1 MTPRATR
8 NGSARKP
15 GQVCILVLG
24 MHRSGTSAL
33 ARVLNLHG
41 VELGEDLLPPGK
53 DNVQGFWEKRA
64 IVQMHDRLLGRLD
77 RSWNDPRPLPEGWLD
92 SDAAAEATREITA
105 ILGEF
110 AGKPLFA
117 IKDPRICQ
125 FIELWLP
132 ILKRL
137 RIRPVVVIAVR
148 HPQEVVDS
156 IHSRDGWPHELSCL
170 LWARSIMDTLG
181 STARLPRCVVSY
193 DRLLVDWR
201 DVMARAAKE
210 LCLEWP
216 VSSDQA
222 ATAVQEFLRP
232 AERHHVHDEAASK
245 SAVPGYGVEIYQ
257 ALLNVEAGKP
267 WSLLRKF
274 SELHEEFKNSTA
286 ALHEEYAEVF
296 ARARESQAKLES
308 ELGERTHWALELD
321 QRLDELSRRYE
332 HLSRSHEEAIAWA
345 SSVDRE
351 LLATREMH
359 AEAERQRQQAQ
370 SWAQGL
376 DAEMARVRELHE
388 ISERERKEA
397 QAWALAL
404 DEHIKELGERYTAL
418 AGDHERAVSWAQG
431 LEAELWRVRELYEGA
446 DPERQSTHDL
456 ALEREHRF
464 SSLSKSGQMSMELI
478 REQELTISQSQ
489 ELYRALQGKLAEMT
503 ALRLQTMEE
512 LETQK
517 ARVMRY
523 QQELAG
529 FNTASAALR
538 DELQQALATNR
549 AILTEKAT
557 YQAYAS
563 QLVQIMTMVLG
574 SRSWRITAPLRRLLG
589 KWNRSPPEPVVPSP
603 PPIAMPRPL
612 VRKDDMDFAEVA
624 KPLVSIVI
632 PTYGKFGYTRDC
644 LASIYRAMPQC
655 SIEILVLEDCSGD
668 TEMAALSAIPGLRYH
683 ENERNLGFLLS
694 CNQALTLA
702 RGEYIYFLNND
713 TEVTPGWLDAL
724 LAVFASHRDCG
735 MVGSKLVYPDGR
747 LQEAGG
753 IIWRDGSGWNFGRL
767 QDPDSPEFNYV
778 REVDY
783 CSGASLLIRRDLFV
797 ELGGFDEV
805 YVPAYN
811 EDSDLAF
818 KVRDRGLKVYYTP
831 FSVVVHHEGISHG
844 TDTGSGI
851 KAYQVRNQAVFLERW
866 GATLAGHYPNGEVVF
881 RARDRS
887 FEKPVVL
894 VIDHYVPQPDRDAGS
909 RTMVQFMQRLL
920 ELGCIVKFWPDNLYF
935 DPLYAPQLQAMG
947 IEVFHGSKWANGFS
961 RFIAEQGAH
970 IDAVLLSRPHIAPN
984 YIDALRQHSKARIVF
999 YGHDLHFRRLR
1010 QEHAVSGDAET
1021 LAEAVRSE
1029 ALERKAWQAADVVL
1043 YPSSD
1048 EVKVLREL
1056 LPTID
1061 ARAVPAYSFTDFST
1075 ERLPGQ
1081 REGVLFVAGFA
1092 HPPNVDAAL
1101 WLHDEVMPLVHARRP
1116 GVVLRLAGSNPTEAV
1131 RALADSRTEVTGWI
1145 SDAALAGFYQTSRVA
1160 VVPLRFG
1167 AGIKSKVV
1175 EALQQGLPLV
1185 TTPVGA
1191 QGLDGLDAVAVIES
1205 EPAALAN
1212 AILRLLADDDQWL
1225 RQSRAGARFAA
1236 GIFSTAAM
1244 RAALA
1249 SAFEL
1254 KDIGE
1259 MP

>member
-1 MTPRATR
+1 MSPRAAR
-8 NGSARKP
+8 DGSARQP
-15 GQVCILVLG
+15 GQVCILVMG

-33 ARVLNLHG
+33 TRMLNLHG
-41 VELGEDLLPPGK
+41 VELGEDLLAPGR

-64 IVQMHDRLLGRLD
+64 VMQMHDRLLARLD
-77 RSWNDPRPLPEGWLD
+77 RSWNDPRPLPEGWVD
-92 SDAAAEATREITA
+92 SEAAAEATGEIAA

-125 FIELWLP
+125 FMELWLP
-132 ILKRL
+132 IMQRL
-137 RIRPVVVIAVR
+137 HIRPVAVIAVR

-156 IHSRDGWPHELSCL
+156 IHSRDGWPRELSCL
-170 LWARSIMDTLG
+170 LWARSIIDTLG
-181 STARLPRCVVSY
+181 STTKLPRCVVSY
-193 DRLLVDWR
+193 ERLLVDWR
-201 DVMARAAKE
+201 DAMSRVAGK
-210 LCLEWP
+210 LDLEWP

-222 ATAVQEFLRP
+222 AAAVQEFLNP
-232 AERHHVHDEAASK
+232 GERHHVHGEAASH
-245 SAVPGYGVEIYQ
+245 SATPGYLLKIYR
-257 ALLNVEAGKP
+257 ALLNVEAGKS
-267 WSLLRKF
+267 WGLLRRF
-274 SELHEEFKNSTA
+274 SEFHEGFKQSTV

-296 ARARESQAKLES
+296 ARARRSQAKLES

-321 QRLDELSRRYE
+321 QRLDELGRRYE
-332 HLSRSHEEAIAWA
+332 HLSKSHEAAIAWA
-345 SSVDRE
+345 KSVDSE
-351 LLATREMH
+351 LS
-359 AEAERQRQQAQ
+359 QA
-370 SWAQGL
+370 
-376 DAEMARVRELHE
+376 RELHE
-388 ISERERKEA
+388 ISKRERIEA
-397 QAWALAL
+397 QAWALAQ
-404 DEHIKELGERYTAL
+404 DDRIKELGERYTAL
-418 AGDHERAVSWAQG
+418 AGDHDRALTWAQG
-431 LEAELWRVRELYEGA
+431 LEAE
-446 DPERQSTHDL
+446 
-456 ALEREHRF
+456 
-464 SSLSKSGQMSMELI
+464 
-478 REQELTISQSQ
+478 
-489 ELYRALQGKLAEMT
+489 MT
-503 ALRLQTMEE
+503 ELRLQALKE
-512 LETQK
+512 LETK
-517 ARVMRY
+517 SARAVHY
-523 QQELAG
+523 QQELSGLDATG
-529 FNTASAALR
+529 AALPT
-538 DELQQALATNR
+538 ELEQALKANR
-549 AILTEKAT
+549 ALVAEKAS

-563 QLVQIMTMVLG
+563 QLLQITQTILG
-574 SRSWRITAPLRRLLG
+574 SRSWRITALLRLVFG
-589 KWNRSPPEPVVPSP
+589 KWSRSPPEPVLPSP
-603 PPIAMPRPL
+603 PLIAAPSPL
-612 VRKDDMDFAEVA
+612 VRKDDIAFEEVA

-632 PTYGKFGYTRDC
+632 PTYGKFEYTRDC

-655 SIEILVLEDCSGD
+655 QIEIIVLEDCSGD
-668 TEMAALSAIPGLRYH
+668 PEMAALAAIPGVCYH

-713 TEVTPGWLDAL
+713 TEVNPGWLDAL

-767 QDPDSPEFNYV
+767 QDPDLPEFNYV

-783 CSGASLLIRRDLFV
+783 CSGASLLIRRELFV

-818 KVRDRGLKVYYTP
+818 KVRERGLKVYYTP

-851 KAYQVRNQAVFLERW
+851 KACQARNQAVFLERW
-866 GATLAGHYPNGEVVF
+866 GATLAGHYPNGEMVF

-909 RTMVQFMQRLL
+909 RTMFQFMQRLL
-920 ELGCIVKFWPDNLYF
+920 ELGCAVKFWPDNLYF
-935 DPLYAPQLQAMG
+935 DPVYAPQLQAMG
-947 IEVFHGSKWANGFS
+947 IEVFHGSKWANGFT

-970 IDAVLLSRPHIAPN
+970 IDAVLLSRPHIAPH
-984 YIDALRQHSKARIVF
+984 YVDALRQHSKARIVF
-999 YGHDLHFRRLR
+999 YGHDLHFRRLM
-1010 QEHAVSGDAET
+1010 QEHAVSGDPET

-1029 ALERKAWQAADVVL
+1029 AFELKAWQAADVVL
-1043 YPSSD
+1043 YPSPD

-1056 LPTID
+1056 EPAID
-1061 ARAVPAYSFTDFST
+1061 SRAIPAYSFTEFFT
-1075 ERLPGQ
+1075 ERVPTE

-1092 HPPNVDAAL
+1092 HPPNVDAAI
-1101 WLHDEVMPLVHARRP
+1101 WLHNEVMPLVHAQRP
-1116 GVVLRLAGSNPTEAV
+1116 GVVLRLAGSNPTGAV

-1145 SDAALAGFYQTSRVA
+1145 SDAALAGFYKASRVA

-1191 QGLDGLDAVAVIES
+1191 QGLEGLEAVAVIES
-1205 EPAALAN
+1205 EPAALAD

-1254 KDIGE
+1254 KHAGE